1 MKYFF
6 ANRRNGSRC
15 RSAALPNTGAGVAFP
30 EASGELASDAW
41 VAVPQGLG
49 ARWGAAGCTVW
60 KRGFPEMTLSHRLR
74 MGTMTGHRWCGT
86 AGGRGLGSSGRQKG
100 SGCSRY
106 SPPAP
111 LKKGSR
117 ARGPDPPTAKTARP
131 TVRSRLPQWSRRARL
146 PNMPSRRPGGARPCS
161 SPRRGVFFRADQKA
175 ARQGPPPQRQR
186 RRLPGAEQ
194 RCEHPRASRG
204 ARGPALP
211 CAGTRLPT
219 SPGSPRFDVGLRLKG
234 RGRESENS
242 PIVT

>member
-30 EASGELASDAW
+30 KASGELASDAW

-60 KRGFPEMTLSHRLR
+60 KRGFPEMTVSHRLR

-146 PNMPSRRPGGARPCS
+146 PNMPSRRPPTGGSPPVLVTTSGRFLPSRPES
-161 SPRRGVFFRADQKA
+161 SEAGPASTATAAQA
-175 ARQGPPPQRQR
+175 ARRRAAMRARTRGHHAARAVLPCPAQGPAC
-186 RRLPGAEQ
+186 L
-194 RCEHPRASRG
+194 RAQ
-204 ARGPALP
+204 APPALMSG
-211 CAGTRLPT
+211 CG
-219 SPGSPRFDVGLRLKG
+219 
-234 RGRESENS
+234 
-242 PIVT
+242 

>member
-6 ANRRNGSRC
+6 ADRRNGSRC

-60 KRGFPEMTLSHRLR
+60 KRGFPEMTVSHRLR
-74 MGTMTGHRWCGT
+74 MGTMTRHRWCGT

-161 SPRRGVFFRADQKA
+161 SPRRAFSSEQTRKQRGRARLHSDSGAGCQAQSSDASARGHHA
-175 ARQGPPPQRQR
+175 ARAVLPCPAQGPAC
-186 RRLPGAEQ
+186 L
-194 RCEHPRASRG
+194 RAQ
-204 ARGPALP
+204 APPALMSG
-211 CAGTRLPT
+211 CG
-219 SPGSPRFDVGLRLKG
+219 
-234 RGRESENS
+234 
-242 PIVT
+242 